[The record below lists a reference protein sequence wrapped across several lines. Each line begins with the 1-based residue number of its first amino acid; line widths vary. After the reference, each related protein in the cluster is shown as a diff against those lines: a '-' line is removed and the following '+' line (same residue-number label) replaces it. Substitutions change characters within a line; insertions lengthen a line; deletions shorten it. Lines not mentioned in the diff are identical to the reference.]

1 MMIEEI
7 VWIGAAPNA
16 KLTTARRAAA
26 RTAPGTVLA
35 GEVVGTGMLKPG
47 DFVLHEGVRFK
58 IERIQVFRQNLDS
71 VLPPRNVGLVLGT
84 QVNKDVFRKGQE
96 MRFQR

>member
-1 MMIEEI
+1 MVIEEI

-16 KLTTARRAAA
+16 QLTTVQRAAA

-35 GEVVGTGMLKPG
+35 GEVVGAGMLKPG

-58 IERIQVFRQNLDS
+58 IERIQVFRENLES
-71 VLPPRNVGLVLGT
+71 VLPPHNVGLVLGT
-84 QVNKDVFRKGQE
+84 QVNKDLFRKGQE
-96 MRFQR
+96 LRFQR

>member
-16 KLTTARRAAA
+16 KLTTAQRAAA

-47 DFVLHEGVRFK
+47 DFVLHEGVRFQ
-58 IERIQVFRQNLDS
+58 IERIQVFRENLES
-71 VLPPRNVGLVLGT
+71 VVPPRNVGLVLGT
-84 QVNKDVFRKGQE
+84 HVNRDLFRKGQE
-96 MRFQR
+96 LRFQR